1 MNPVQQIYDAAPPEH
16 RQTMLVMRERILD
29 LLPGAQE
36 VVSYG
41 MPAFRVEG
49 GIAAGLLANK
59 AFVGYYPFSGS
70 ILGQFADE
78 LSSYKQT
85 KSALHI
91 PLGKP
96 LSKAMLRRLL
106 HARLKEIADMSA
118 KKSSTRAR
126 RNAPA
131 IPALPADSDAFWK
144 SLGISAPARRALIG
158 HGIATLVDLKGWTK
172 ADLSALH
179 GMGPHAL
186 VRLEDAMK
194 QAHVTFKR
202 G

>member
-70 ILGQFADE
+70 ILGQFVDE

-96 LSKAMLRRLL
+96 LSKAMLQRLL
-106 HARLKEIADMSA
+106 RARLKEIAEMST

-131 IPALPADSDAFWK
+131 TPAVPADSDAFWK

-186 VRLEDAMK
+186 VRLEEAMK
-194 QAHVTFKR
+194 QAHVAFKR

>member
-1 MNPVQQIYDAAPPEH
+1 MNPVQHFYDAAPAEH

-29 LLPGAQE
+29 LLPGVQE

-78 LSSYKQT
+78 LSAYKQT
-85 KSALHI
+85 KSALHV

-106 HARLKEIADMSA
+106 RARLNEIAEMSA
-118 KKSSTRAR
+118 RKASTRQR
-126 RNAPA
+126 RKAPA
-131 IPALPADSDAFWK
+131 AAGVPADSDAFWK

-158 HGIATLVDLKGWTK
+158 HGIAGLDDLKGWTK

-186 VRLEDAMK
+186 VRIEAAMT
-194 QAHVTFKR
+194 QEGVTFRR